1 MARWSRGRSPG
12 RAGDRGDPARR
23 PPQVHPDGGRG
34 ARRDAAGEGPAD
46 LADARLPRPVRRRGG
61 VHRGRRPGAG
71 RDRAAR
77 RRRTGGRGGDAPA
90 RPRRRPDDG
99 PAGELGHRRL
109 AAAGRRPPAAGRGPG
124 PGDRA
129 GRPDRHGPDAAPVR
143 GTAAARLAPPARRRR
158 AARHGRG
165 RRRVRGDGARR
176 HPPRRRLR
184 RHRLV
189 HLAQPPDAGPA
200 LAEFVERFE
209 SFTAE
214 TVAELGGR
222 IVKTLGD
229 EAFFVA
235 PDPRAV
241 AEIGL
246 RLAERHTAD
255 PDFPVVRVGLAYGE
269 VVLRLG
275 DVFGTPVNL
284 AARLTAAAHRGT
296 ILIDTSLASGLADAG
311 YAISPLR
318 PRHLQGLG
326 RTRPHRL
333 RRS

>member
-1 MARWSRGRSPG
+1 MVDPRVAQEIEETLLADSLKYT
-12 RAGDRGDPARR
+12 RAEVEELAGMPPEKARR
-23 PPQVHPDGGRG
+23 IWRTLGFPAPSDDEVAFTEGDVRALVEIERLVADGLV
-34 ARRDAAGEGPAD
+34 DEEGM
-46 LADARLPRPVRRRGG
+46 LQLVRAVGQTMG
-61 VHRGRRPGAG
+61 
-71 RDRAAR
+71 
-77 RRRTGGRGGDAPA
+77 
-90 RPRRRPDDG
+90 
-99 PAGELGHRRL
+99 RL
-109 AAAGRRPPAAGRGPG
+109 ASWVIDVWLP
-124 PGDRA
+124 
-129 GRPDRHGPDAAPVR
+129 
-143 GTAAARLAPPARRRR
+143 TAAARLPEDADLSPEAMHAVLGATDQLRPRFEWLLLHGWRRQLAAAGLRVAAAGGDASGDTALGVTRLAVGFADIVSFTSLSRR
-158 AARHGRG
+158 M
-165 RRRVRGDGARR
+165 
-176 HPPRRRLR
+176 P
-184 RHRLV
+184 
-189 HLAQPPDAGPA
+189 GPA

-209 SFTAE
+209 SVTAE

-246 RLAERHTAD
+246 RLAERHTSD

-296 ILIDTSLASGLADAG
+296 ILIDTPLATELADAG
-311 YAISPLR
+311 YDIGPLR

-326 RTRPHRL
+326 RVRPHRL
-333 RRS
+333 RRP